1 MANLFLKQL
10 PFPKE
15 LRMTEQS
22 LQNKKVEILLC
33 FDEAQM
39 KAGFG
44 LVLNWFGEQIQKMI
58 RSRERPSEVISVLV
72 YQLILTIISVLLIF
86 LLDKDYDKIFSSIG
100 SIFLLNFVVVPV
112 IVLVSQAYYRTTF
125 KSLREFLVDAI
136 ARYDDLV
143 DFHTWM
149 KSLLNYS
156 RQIGFSIIFG
166 LTCGSFSTIVGN
178 LLGFK
183 SYGFVFYFFG
193 LSVIGGF
200 ILYTTYLFIFFP
212 LRISNYTFNIYS
224 SDPGKATFTQ
234 QLASVLNGLVF
245 LNAILGMLVV
255 FLSIIYGFGI
265 DLRIQAA
272 FIFVLWL
279 PITLFFVLNQFGL
292 SKIIARAK
300 TQKLT
305 EIENE
310 IRLMEITN
318 KISDKETLEAINR
331 MMDYHNRVQSTNN
344 ASLNFR
350 TILNYLK
357 SLFFP
362 ALGLIIDTL
371 IKLLSGKP

>member
-1 MANLFLKQL
+1 
-10 PFPKE
+10 
-15 LRMTEQS
+15 MTEQS